1 MGSGTLTVLLPH
13 QMPERIKK
21 VWRQSNYLLTGILL
35 GIGGIVTGILAYF
48 QRLQG
53 PLIWLVGAWFVLT
66 LGIFFVSQA
75 LIGYRYAFHRYEIT
89 GEDLAFQAGF
99 IFRKTT
105 YVPINRIQHVETEQ
119 GPFLRRENLME
130 IVVHTAATNHRLA
143 GLDVTEA
150 LALREQIIQLVK
162 VAKEDV

>member
-1 MGSGTLTVLLPH
+1 MAVTNLLPN

-35 GIGGIVTGILAYF
+35 VIGGLGTGFFLHG
-48 QRLQG
+48 RMLKG
-53 PLIWLVGAWFVLT
+53 VLLGLVVAWFGLT
-66 LGIFFVSQA
+66 LAIFILRQA
-75 LIGYRYAFHRYEIT
+75 LIGYRYAFHRYEVT
-89 GEDLAFQAGF
+89 SEDFAFQAGF

-119 GPFLRRENLME
+119 GPLLRRENLME
-130 IVVHTAATNHRLA
+130 IIVHTAATNHRLA
-143 GLDVTEA
+143 GLDVADA